1 MKSLGLFIRLSRPIF
16 LAGGILMYALGT
28 GLAHYLGATI
38 VWDAFLLGQLW
49 VILIQLSVHYL
60 NEYYDTEADQ
70 ANQNR
75 TILTGGSGAIGP
87 EKLSRR
93 IALMAALTSMAILAS
108 ITVLL
113 ISYINPGPES
123 LWIMV
128 LAFLGAFFYSTPPV
142 RLEATGYGEILV
154 TFMIAFMLP
163 TFAFL
168 LQTGEV
174 HRLLAMTG
182 FPLAAL
188 MMAMLLAFELPD
200 YANDL
205 KFEKRTLMVRL
216 GWQAGMS
223 LHNILILTAFLIL
236 LLARL
241 FGLPLFAMVA
251 GLLPLPVGLFQ
262 VWQMRRIANGQKP
275 NWNALTIGAL
285 ALFALTAYLQ
295 AYAFWIN

>member
-142 RLEATGYGEILV
+142 RLEATGYGEILL
-154 TFMIAFMLP
+154 FPFQSMQGFRKRSCRMIP
-163 TFAFL
+163 
-168 LQTGEV
+168 
-174 HRLLAMTG
+174 
-182 FPLAAL
+182 
-188 MMAMLLAFELPD
+188 
-200 YANDL
+200 
-205 KFEKRTLMVRL
+205 
-216 GWQAGMS
+216 
-223 LHNILILTAFLIL
+223 
-236 LLARL
+236 
-241 FGLPLFAMVA
+241 
-251 GLLPLPVGLFQ
+251 
-262 VWQMRRIANGQKP
+262 
-275 NWNALTIGAL
+275 
-285 ALFALTAYLQ
+285 
-295 AYAFWIN
+295 